1 MLCGLNVSRQ
11 SVRELGLHVAVD
23 PVKPVD
29 GPRHLV
35 FGCGMWLGLTY
46 IDWAVIGVYLVLV
59 TGLGILAYTKVKDR
73 SDYFMGG
80 RRFGKIF
87 MLFFAFGA
95 GTSSEQASSVVAG
108 TWRVGLAGIWWQF
121 LWLWATPFYWL
132 VAPVMR
138 RMRALTTSDFF
149 EARYSRSTAILYS
162 VWGIIMAIVFIAGA
176 LYSSGKMV
184 DALTGGQLTSVAD
197 ESILNQYRVVP
208 FVERVNLD
216 EDKQVEGNVVFT
228 ASAVNRVVKLRAI
241 RGYEIAILAITLL
254 FVTYGMAGGLGAA
267 IWTDFVQGILTIVF
281 SFLLLPFVLR
291 EIGGFA
297 LLNPVGENPIKSGMF
312 DLVASAEVAEMLGR
326 EPITIFYVFMLSL
339 VALTGIV
346 VQPHIMGVC
355 GAGKTE
361 FEGRFGFTFGNF
373 VKRFCT
379 IAWTFTALACIVWYL
394 GPESPLRVSD
404 NPEDRAAYAKLRA
417 VVDEDFSQRPI
428 EEQEELN
435 AFDKEFSDRLF
446 GRAAYDILPTI
457 APGLVGL
464 LLASLL
470 AAMMSTC
477 DAQMIVGS
485 GLFTEHIYK
494 GLFRRNA
501 SEHHYVW
508 VGRLSGLGIVLAA
521 LVMQTMFTDVIHA
534 LRVILKTPAMIG
546 ISLWIGLVWRGW
558 TPIAVWVSSIAAT
571 VVWAVCDF
579 APEAIENTGFLG
591 FMLRGTGDTVRV
603 TDVWTMVAFMS
614 AGFVSGLAASF
625 ITPRTPTEKLD
636 HFFRLMRTP
645 VREGEVVPE
654 PCTLPEDAADPI
666 PKLFNHPDIEIPR
679 PTLLDMGGFAGAWVL
694 VGLIIGLTY
703 WLAQPS

>member
-1 MLCGLNVSRQ
+1 
-11 SVRELGLHVAVD
+11 
-23 PVKPVD
+23 
-29 GPRHLV
+29 
-35 FGCGMWLGLTY
+35 MWLGLTY
-46 IDWAVIGVYLVLV
+46 IDWIVIGVYLVLV
-59 TGLGILAYTKVKDR
+59 TGLGILAYLKVKDR

-87 MLFFAFGA
+87 MMFFAFGA
-95 GTSSEQASSVVAG
+95 GTSSEQASGVVAG

-121 LWLWATPFYWL
+121 LWLWATTFYWL

-149 EARYSRSTAILYS
+149 EARYNRSTAILYS
-162 VWGIIMAIVFIAGA
+162 IWGIIMAIVFIAGA

-197 ESILNQYRVVP
+197 ESILNQYQFVP
-208 FVERVNLD
+208 FVERLNLG
-216 EDKQVEGNVVFT
+216 EDKKIEGRVVFT
-228 ASAVNRVVKLRAI
+228 VGAVNREVKLRAI
-241 RGYEIAILAITLL
+241 RGYEIAILGITLL
-254 FVTYGMAGGLGAA
+254 FVTYGMASGLGAA
-267 IWTDFVQGILTIVF
+267 IWTDFVQGILTIIF

-297 LLNPVGENPIKSGMF
+297 LLNPAGEEPIKPGMF
-312 DLVASAEVAEMLGR
+312 DLVASPKVAEMLGR
-326 EPITIFYVFMLSL
+326 EPITIFYVSMLSL
-339 VALTGIV
+339 IALTGIV

-373 VKRFCT
+373 IKRFCT

-394 GPESPLRVSD
+394 GPESPLRKSD
-404 NPEDRAAYAKLRA
+404 NPEDRANYQKLQT
-417 VVDEDFSQRPI
+417 VVDTDHFNQLPL
-428 EEQEELN
+428 EEQEELS
-435 AFDKEFSDRLF
+435 AFDKDFSDRLF

-508 VGRLSGLGIVLAA
+508 IGRFSGLGIVVAA
-521 LVMQTMFTDVIHA
+521 LILQTMFTDVIHA

-546 ISLWIGLVWRGW
+546 ISLWIGLMWRGW
-558 TPIAVWVSSIAAT
+558 TPVAVWVSSMAAT
-571 VVWAVCDF
+571 TMWAVCNF
-579 APEAIENTGFLG
+579 APGVIDGADFLD
-591 FMLRGTGDTVRV
+591 FMLRGTGESVRV
-603 TDVWTMVAFMS
+603 ADVWTMVAFMS
-614 AGFVSGLAASF
+614 AGVVSGLVVSLL
-625 ITPRTPTEKLD
+625 TPRTPQKKLD

-645 VREGEVVPE
+645 VREGEIIPE
-654 PCTLPEDAADPI
+654 PCTLPEDAADPV

-679 PTLLDMGGFAGAWVL
+679 PTLLDLGGFAAAWIF
-694 VGLIIGLTY
+694 VGLIIWLTY